1 MRGRSTRLVS
11 KTQPYTAPPRNAYS
25 TPPLLAE
32 SIPNQPTTSRKV
44 LGWPALVLLLVGL
57 GILGLVINIKIT
69 QVKQEKDQ
77 KLTSLFSTAQQV
89 ATTGRWSEAI
99 SMYQEMEK
107 LASTPEWSFKSKYEQ
122 SRTFIKMGSFPEA
135 EKKLKEAEKVCQEN
149 PEILRGQNPK
159 EALLLARKILIEEQK
174 QLEKTGVLTHPPASL
189 DSGQAN
195 QTATASTPLDPAET
209 NKRAEMTALFDDSRS
224 LFQKKDYLGALQ
236 GLTKLESLSQEYPNF
251 QFGVKK
257 AIITSLLALKR
268 FVEANE
274 KLSEMES
281 IVSSNATVRESP
293 DVRNL
298 MDAIR
303 QEIQVARSES
313 GYNSSII
320 SSETN
325 QTTSSSE
332 NPALLVK
339 GVKWSKP
346 EAISNAGFTRLELVF
361 TDCIPQANVSL
372 PFVRGLEFYGHE
384 TETVAKTSGQATVLS
399 YIVRIL
405 GNGPFTIPSFEVQ
418 TNKGKEIVPT
428 VSFIRP
434 DKISISSTIVPD
446 KKEFG
451 SILKTSSSSSELP
464 KDYTSLK
471 EPLKKEVESVL
482 PPDYSRTGQET
493 DWDRECQGGWWPS
506 STEVGRYKLAFY
518 QKVGRIWDDVAMIY
532 GARLQAGR
540 VVIKFR
546 IQPDG
551 SVADLRVTQGD
562 ADSTLAQVVRPI
574 LAKAVGQS
582 GSFSR
587 ALKKE
592 SPDGFEWQLAF
603 RID

>member
-1 MRGRSTRLVS
+1 MRLVS
-11 KTQPYTAPPRNAYS
+11 KTQPYTAPPRNAHS

-57 GILGLVINIKIT
+57 GILGLVINIKIA
-69 QVKQEKDQ
+69 QVQQEKNQ
-77 KLTSLFSTAQQV
+77 KLTSLYSSAQQV

-159 EALLLARKILIEEQK
+159 EALLLARKVLIEEQK
-174 QLEKTGVLTHPPASL
+174 QLEKTGVLTHPPALL

-209 NKRAEMTALFDDSRS
+209 KKRAEMTALFDDSRS

-281 IVSSNATVRESP
+281 IVSSNVTVRESP

-313 GYNSSII
+313 GYNSSIT

-325 QTTSSSE
+325 QTTQTTSSSE

-346 EAISNAGFTRLELVF
+346 EAISNAGFSRLELVF
-361 TDCIPQANVSL
+361 TDCIPQGNVSL

-384 TETVAKTSGQATVLS
+384 TENVAKTSGQATVLS

-434 DKISISSTIVPD
+434 DKISTSSTIVPD

-471 EPLKKEVESVL
+471 ENLKKETENVL

-562 ADSTLAQVVRPI
+562 ATSTLAQVVRPI

-582 GSFSR
+582 GSFLR

>member
-1 MRGRSTRLVS
+1 
-11 KTQPYTAPPRNAYS
+11 
-25 TPPLLAE
+25 
-32 SIPNQPTTSRKV
+32 
-44 LGWPALVLLLVGL
+44 L

-77 KLTSLFSTAQQV
+77 KLTSLYSSAQQV

-122 SRTFIKMGSFPEA
+122 SRTFIRMGSFPEA

-159 EALLLARKILIEEQK
+159 EALLLARKVLIEEQK

-195 QTATASTPLDPAET
+195 QTATASTPLDPTET

-313 GYNSSII
+313 GDASHTIKSAINQKDLDRTGARS
-320 SSETN
+320 T
-325 QTTSSSE
+325 QTTLAAQNSTHTIGAS
-332 NPALLVK
+332 
-339 GVKWSKP
+339 VKWSYPVVVPGKVCQ
-346 EAISNAGFTRLELVF
+346 IELVYNN
-361 TDCIPQANVSL
+361 CMP
-372 PFVRGLEFYGHE
+372 
-384 TETVAKTSGQATVLS
+384 
-399 YIVRIL
+399 
-405 GNGPFTIPSFEVQ
+405 NGPIPTPRCTRIPGPDLVPRADVVEFSLKQGDGGINSVFFHNGSATILTYNIKVLESGTFTIPGFEVG
-418 TNKGKEIVPT
+418 TNIGPQE
-428 VSFIRP
+428 
-434 DKISISSTIVPD
+434 
-446 KKEFG
+446 
-451 SILKTSSSSSELP
+451 
-464 KDYTSLK
+464 
-471 EPLKKEVESVL
+471 VL
-482 PPDYSRTGQET
+482 P
-493 DWDRECQGGWWPS
+493 
-506 STEVGRYKLAFY
+506 L
-518 QKVGRIWDDVAMIY
+518 
-532 GARLQAGR
+532 
-540 VVIKFR
+540 
-546 IQPDG
+546 
-551 SVADLRVTQGD
+551 
-562 ADSTLAQVVRPI
+562 
-574 LAKAVGQS
+574 
-582 GSFSR
+582 
-587 ALKKE
+587 
-592 SPDGFEWQLAF
+592 GFNTSE
-603 RID
+603 

>member
-1 MRGRSTRLVS
+1 MRLVS
-11 KTQPYTAPPRNAYS
+11 KTQSYTAPPRKAHS

-32 SIPNQPTTSRKV
+32 SIPNQPTTSRRV
-44 LGWPALVLLLVGL
+44 FGWPALILLLVGL

-69 QVKQEKDQ
+69 QVQQEKDQ
-77 KLTSLFSTAQQV
+77 KLTSLYSSAQQV
-89 ATTGRWSEAI
+89 ATTGRWKEAI

-122 SRTFIKMGSFPEA
+122 SRTLIKMGSFSEAEQKLNEA
-135 EKKLKEAEKVCQEN
+135 EKLFLEN
-149 PEILRGQNPK
+149 PKILKGQNPK
-159 EALLLARKILIEEQK
+159 EALLLARKVLIEEQK
-174 QLEKTGVLTHPPASL
+174 QLEKTDVLTHPPASL

-209 NKRAEMTALFDDSRS
+209 KKRAEMTALFDDSKS

-274 KLSEMES
+274 KLSEMQS
-281 IVSSNATVRESP
+281 IVSSNVTVRESP
-293 DVRNL
+293 DVKNL

-313 GYNSSII
+313 GYNSNITF
-320 SSETN
+320 SETN
-325 QTTSSSE
+325 QTTQTTSSSE

-346 EAISNAGFTRLELVF
+346 EVISNAGFSRLELVF
-361 TDCIPQANVSL
+361 TDCIPQGNVSP
-372 PFVRGLEFYGHE
+372 PFVLGLESYGHE
-384 TETVAKTSGQATVLS
+384 TETVAKTSGQATVIS

-418 TNKGKEIVPT
+418 TNKGKEIVPA
-428 VSFIRP
+428 VSFTCP
-434 DKISISSTIVPD
+434 DKIITSSTIVPD
-446 KKEFG
+446 KKAFG

-464 KDYTSLK
+464 KDYPSLK
-471 EPLKKEVESVL
+471 ENLKKEVESVL

-493 DWDRECQGGWWPS
+493 DWDRECEGGWWPS

-518 QKVGRIWDDVAMIY
+518 QKVGHTWDDVAMIY

>member
-1 MRGRSTRLVS
+1 MRLVS
-11 KTQPYTAPPRNAYS
+11 KTQSYTAPPRKAHS

-574 LAKAVGQS
+574 LSKAVGQS